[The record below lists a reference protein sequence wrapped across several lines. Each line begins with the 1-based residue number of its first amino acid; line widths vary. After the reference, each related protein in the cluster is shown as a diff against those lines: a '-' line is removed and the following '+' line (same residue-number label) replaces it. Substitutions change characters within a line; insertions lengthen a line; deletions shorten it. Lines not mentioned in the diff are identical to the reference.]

1 MKKHFYEEPQAPLEL
16 QLFHSLNARKALS
29 PEEKKTYNNL
39 QKGYDGELQFFEF
52 LNKNLPSNRL
62 ILNSL
67 RLPSDNTEFQLD
79 SLLIWQTN
87 IYLFEVKN
95 FEGDFYI
102 QGKNWYVA
110 TTGKEINNPLI
121 QLARS
126 ESLLRQL
133 INQLGY
139 NYKVK
144 SHLVFINPEFT
155 LFQAPMNLPFI
166 FSSQLK
172 RFIKTFERTPFVETE
187 THRRLANQL
196 IERHIDKSS
205 YERLPKYSYDE
216 LEKGI
221 RCMNCP
227 GFLTPIT
234 QTKLCCQ
241 ICGEEDSLDMAV
253 IRSVKE
259 FNFLFPKRKITT
271 SAIHKWISATV
282 PRKTVWRILSKYMLL
297 KSRGKNSHYIF
308 KSKGS

>member
-133 INQLGY
+133 IHQLGF
-139 NYKVK
+139 KFEVK
-144 SHLVFINPEFT
+144 SHLVFINPEFA
-155 LFQAPMNLPFI
+155 LFQAPMNLPI
-166 FSSQLK
+166 ILYAQLN
-172 RFIKTFERTPFVETE
+172 RFIKKINSNLLIPKES
-187 THRRLANQL
+187 HSKLANL
-196 IERHIDKSS
+196 LVSKHIEKSS
-205 YERLPKYSYDE
+205 YEKIPKYSYNE
-216 LEKGI
+216 LKKGI
-221 RCMNCP
+221 VCEICSTFLSVSTRMSLKCSNC
-227 GFLTPIT
+227 GSTEHFEQAI
-234 QTKLCCQ
+234 
-241 ICGEEDSLDMAV
+241 M
-253 IRSVKE
+253 RSVVE
-259 FNFLFPKRKITT
+259 FRLKIGR
-271 SAIHKWISATV
+271 AHV
-282 PRKTVWRILSKYMLL
+282 
-297 KSRGKNSHYIF
+297 
-308 KSKGS
+308 